1 MVGGASSR
9 EARTVEAEGRA
20 RAEHTQNMPLIS
32 VTLDVSK
39 LSGWLNADAY
49 CRVKKKHSNRGDM
62 RAGRACKRRRR
73 MQRAGKAPAVVVDGN
88 ARMEH
93 T

>member
-1 MVGGASSR
+1 MQAACR
-9 EARTVEAEGRA
+9 KAPTVEAAGRA
-20 RAEHTQNMPLIS
+20 RAERTANMLDIS
-32 VTLDVSK
+32 VTLDVSQ

-49 CRVKKKHSNRGDM
+49 CRVKKKHGNRGDM